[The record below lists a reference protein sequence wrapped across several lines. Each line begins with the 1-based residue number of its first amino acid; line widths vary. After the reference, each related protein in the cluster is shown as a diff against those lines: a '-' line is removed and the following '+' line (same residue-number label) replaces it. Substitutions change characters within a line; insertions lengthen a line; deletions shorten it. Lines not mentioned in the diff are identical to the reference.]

1 MRRTPALV
9 ATLALVLGSTATA
22 ATWPKLERN
31 AADQA
36 LAKQSILHIGDFG
49 TGAGWTS
56 AATGGGGGN
65 LDDPSCHGSAFSDVG
80 RVLTGSA
87 ESSFK
92 TTGLQVWS
100 SAEVMKTLA
109 MAQRDVQRTSSSV
122 VVPCLTAILRK
133 SLPPTGAKLVSMKEL
148 PFPRIGDWSDAYR
161 ALVDVSA
168 NGVSVR
174 VQFDIVLVQSGR
186 VEITLMQVA
195 PFAVSSLAKTGE
207 ERLVQRLAGTALAA

>member
-1 MRRTPALV
+1 MRRSLAVVT
-9 ATLALVLGSTATA
+9 TLALLLGSTAAGA
-22 ATWPKLERN
+22 AWPKREQN
-31 AADQA
+31 APDQA
-36 LAKQSILHIGDFG
+36 LANRSILHLSDFG

-56 AATGGGGGN
+56 APTGGGGGT
-65 LDDPSCHGSAFSDVG
+65 LDDPSCHSSAFSDVG

-92 TTGLQVWS
+92 TAGLQIWS

-122 VVPCLTAILRK
+122 VVPCLTAILSK
-133 SLPPTGAKLVSMKEL
+133 SLPSGAKFVSLKEL
-148 PFPRIGDWSDAYR
+148 PFPRVGDWSDAYR

-168 NGVSVR
+168 NGVTVR
-174 VQFDIVLVQSGR
+174 IQFDMVLVRSSR

-207 ERLVQRLAGTALAA
+207 ARLAQRLAGTTLAA

>member
-1 MRRTPALV
+1 MRRTLAI
-9 ATLALVLGSTATA
+9 AAALALTVAATATA
-22 ATWPKLERN
+22 ATWPKHEAN

-36 LAKQSILHIGDFG
+36 LAKRSVLHMGDFG

-56 AATGGGGGN
+56 APTGGGGAH
-65 LDDPSCHGSAFSDVG
+65 LDDPSCDGSAFSDVG

-87 ESSFK
+87 ESSFR

-109 MAQRDVQRTSSSV
+109 MAQRDARRTSSSV
-122 VVPCLTAILRK
+122 VVPCLTAVLKK
-133 SLPPTGAKLVSMKEL
+133 SLPATGKLVSMEGL
-148 PFPRIGDWSDAYR
+148 PFPRVGDWSDAYR

-174 VQFDIVLVQSGR
+174 VQFDIVLVRSSR

-207 ERLVQRLAGTALAA
+207 EHLAQRLVGNALVA